1 MKPFL
6 FARISFLFLALSL
19 SYVVNC
25 QQKAEVSN
33 CITTV
38 NNLYDIR
45 ELIPLANGNS
55 LQIRLK
61 HGLGKAAVVIEKLND
76 SLRVIDKRQIVLR
89 GDFINFFTYDFKD
102 IEVLVNDDYCYLLL
116 CERNKEV
123 LSLHASA
130 IQIANLEDL
139 SESRII
145 AKMNKGKIYNTNIR
159 QPFDGYFSA
168 ILDKYANLMIT
179 SVESREDVFKKKT
192 SKKELEV
199 KVCHAFFDCELNRL
213 WETSERQSYFSEFEI
228 LPGAVN
234 SDGHYFF
241 LTKNSPADI
250 SYRYNFV
257 LVVLEA
263 STGEVLNRTRIISSE
278 DRYVNE
284 IAVFNSLHHTYLAG
298 SYYRENHRASS
309 GILIGKL
316 DLSEDL
322 GDSIN
327 LTFHDYSTEEIIE
340 ASYFNSSEIAKILS
354 KDNLAEIPHFT
365 VENVIELENA
375 PLAVGRFI
383 TKKASHHFR
392 HQYFENFEGRNR
404 DVGNK
409 ESLSGGTLGLFQF
422 NEELNYEWGKFVCR
436 SLYLPVG
443 YMKTISLIENNK
455 FHLIYADNTSS
466 SVNEKY
472 PVHSSKN
479 LSLFRLSLNPTEG
492 IPLEV
497 TSLKTSK
504 DFSFMLNSGENSFR
518 NNAVIFQTIKRQ
530 EDCIRICRIDL

>member
-1 MKPFL
+1 M
-6 FARISFLFLALSL
+6 A
-19 SYVVNC
+19 NC
-25 QQKAEVSN
+25 QQRVEVSN
-33 CITTV
+33 CITSV

-55 LQIRLK
+55 LQVRLK
-61 HGLGKAAVVIEKLND
+61 HGLGKAAVVIEKLDD

-123 LSLHASA
+123 LSLHAAA
-130 IQIANLEDL
+130 IQIADLEDL
-139 SESRII
+139 SERRII

-168 ILDKYANLMIT
+168 ILDNYANLMIT
-179 SVESREDVFKKKT
+179 SVESRADVFKKKT
-192 SKKELEV
+192 SKKELDV
-199 KVCHAFFDCELNRL
+199 KVRHAFFDCELNRL
-213 WETSERQSYFSEFEI
+213 WETSETQTYFSEFEI
-228 LPGAVN
+228 LPGVIN
-234 SDGHYFF
+234 SHGHYFF
-241 LTKNSPADI
+241 LTKNSPTDI
-250 SYRYNFV
+250 SYRYNFE
-257 LVVLEA
+257 LVALEA
-263 STGEVLNRTRIISSE
+263 STGEVLNRTKIISSE
-278 DRYVNE
+278 NRHINE
-284 IAVFNSLHHTYLAG
+284 IAVFNSLHHIYLAG
-298 SYYRENHRASS
+298 AFYRENHRASS
-309 GILIGKL
+309 GILIGKV

-322 GDSIN
+322 GDSMN
-327 LTFHDYSTEEIIE
+327 LTFHDYSTEEIAE
-340 ASYFNSSEIAKILS
+340 ASYFNSSEIEKKIS
-354 KDNLAEIPHFT
+354 KGNLAEIPHFT

-375 PLAVGRFI
+375 PLVVGRFI

-422 NEELNYEWGKFVCR
+422 NGELSYDWGKFVCR
-436 SLYLPVG
+436 NLDLPVG

-472 PVHSSKN
+472 PVSSSKD
-479 LSLFRLSLNPTEG
+479 LSLFRLSVHPTKG
-492 IPLEV
+492 SRLEV

-504 DFSFMLNSGENSFR
+504 DFSFMLNSGENYFR
-518 NNAVIFQTIKRQ
+518 NNSVIFQTKKRQ
-530 EDCIRICRIDL
+530 EDCIRICRIDF